1 MVGVWGHGRKEA
13 IKNDRTIGELG
24 IFNLIEMM
32 MGKS

>member
-1 MVGVWGHGRKEA
+1 MVEKKRS
-13 IKNDRTIGELG
+13 KNDRTIGELG